1 MSVVGRVDES
11 RTAVSEKDRRG
22 VPPWIPLLLLGSGV
36 VWSMV
41 HAQAPVREPDAW
53 WHLAL
58 GEQFRSGGSLSHPAA
73 LTPFATEPWVPTQW
87 LFEVAASYLVDWVG
101 VAALPWLVAVGAGLF
116 GLALFVACRRLA
128 GTLPATVATLAAF
141 AAVSVFFVPRPQ
153 VTSFVLLAV
162 FMGGWLETARDLRPR
177 WWLVLLTY
185 VWACAHGMWVVGPL
199 VGLLVTAGLV
209 LDRKVSRAQA
219 ARLLS
224 IPVLGVLA
232 AAATPVGPR
241 LLLGPVNV
249 SHVSNMIVE
258 WQPPD
263 FHEPDAALTAV
274 LLFVVIVTWS
284 RASAPA
290 EWSHGLLLALAGAW
304 TLYSARTLPLGAII
318 AAPLVAGAMSSW
330 LRERNPRSGARR
342 DILFVATFAALGI
355 VLVTVVLRPHPVAF
369 SMVGAP
375 VDAELERIPADTV
388 VFNEYAFG
396 GWLDWNH
403 RQVRPVIDGLTE
415 SYDGAYI
422 AAHSASL
429 RVSPGWQSVVQRT
442 GATYALLY
450 EDTPLASELRR
461 RGWTARAE
469 GQSPF
474 GRGVILLESQA
485 GHASR

>member
-11 RTAVSEKDRRG
+11 RTAASEKERRG
-22 VPPWIPLLLLGSGV
+22 IPTWIPLALLGSSL

-41 HAQAPVREPDAW
+41 QAQAPVREHDAW

-58 GEQFRSGGSLSHPAA
+58 GEQFRNGGSLSHPAA

-87 LFEVAASYLVDWVG
+87 LFEVAASYLVDWAG
-101 VAALPWLVAVGAGLF
+101 VAALPWLVAVGAALF
-116 GLALFVACRRLA
+116 GVALFVACRRVG

-153 VTSFVLLAV
+153 MASFVLLAL
-162 FMGGWLETARDLRPR
+162 FMGAWLETVRDLRPR
-177 WWLVLLTY
+177 WWLVPLTY

-209 LDRKVSRAQA
+209 LDRRVSRAQA
-219 ARLLS
+219 TRLLS

-232 AAATPVGPR
+232 AAVTPVGPR

-249 SHVSNMIVE
+249 SHVSHVIAE
-258 WQPPD
+258 WQPPN
-263 FHEPDAALTAV
+263 FHEPDAALTAI

-290 EWSHGLLLALAGAW
+290 QWSHVLLLAFAGAW
-304 TLYSARTLPLGAII
+304 TLYSARTVPLGAII
-318 AAPLVAGAMSSW
+318 AAPLVAAAMSSW
-330 LRERNPRSGARR
+330 LREPNPRTGARR
-342 DILFVATFAALGI
+342 DVLLLATFASIGI
-355 VLVTVVLRPHPVAF
+355 VLVTAVFRPHPPAV
-369 SMVGAP
+369 SMVGTA
-375 VDAELERIPADTV
+375 VDAELARIPADTV

-396 GWLDWNH
+396 GWLDWHH
-403 RQVRPVIDGLTE
+403 RQVVPVIDGLTE
-415 SYDGAYI
+415 SYSGAYI

-429 RVSPGWQSVVQRT
+429 GMSPGWRSTVQRT

-461 RGWTARAE
+461 RGWKALADGE
-469 GQSPF
+469 SPF
-474 GRGVILLESQA
+474 GRRVILLEIPA
-485 GHASR
+485 GHASP